1 MHCHKRERL
10 CLIMVINCIKY
21 CMKNRHYFSTH
32 ACIMVH
38 WVKHLTSGRSR
49 ALDVTL
55 DEGKSA
61 KGLISWPTKNS
72 QSHNW
77 HFVRPCLLLTNR
89 TLSRMHTVR
98 FGHMRPILWILQDFT
113 DPLQQNGSVR
123 RFEALSC
130 KYDFNKNQWNHHLL
144 HLHTSPTSFL
154 FKRSQDQNYC

>member
-10 CLIMVINCIKY
+10 CLIMVINYIKY

-49 ALDVTL
+49 ALEVTL

-77 HFVRPCLLLTNR
+77 HFVRSCLLLTNC

-98 FGHMRPILWILQDFT
+98 FWAYEANFVNPTRSTPTKWQCQEVWGTVLQIW
-113 DPLQQNGSVR
+113 L
-123 RFEALSC
+123 
-130 KYDFNKNQWNHHLL
+130 
-144 HLHTSPTSFL
+144 
-154 FKRSQDQNYC
+154 